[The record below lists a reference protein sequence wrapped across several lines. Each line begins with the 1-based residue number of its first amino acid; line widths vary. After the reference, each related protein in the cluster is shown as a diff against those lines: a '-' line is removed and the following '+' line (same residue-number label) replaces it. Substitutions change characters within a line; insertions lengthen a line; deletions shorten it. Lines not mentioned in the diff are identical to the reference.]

1 MEHYGILSILP
12 PLIAIV
18 LAIVTKQVLISLFLG
33 IFAGTMILTG
43 YNPLNAFLTLVN
55 MLFENLGDASWNAPW
70 SSSSCSWGVWWASLP
85 APGLPGP
92 SATGLPSG

>member
-55 MLFENLGDASWNAPW
+55 MLFENLGDASWNAPLVLFLMLL
-70 SSSSCSWGVWWASLP
+70 G
-85 APGLPGP
+85 GLV
-92 SATGLPSG
+92 GLFARSG